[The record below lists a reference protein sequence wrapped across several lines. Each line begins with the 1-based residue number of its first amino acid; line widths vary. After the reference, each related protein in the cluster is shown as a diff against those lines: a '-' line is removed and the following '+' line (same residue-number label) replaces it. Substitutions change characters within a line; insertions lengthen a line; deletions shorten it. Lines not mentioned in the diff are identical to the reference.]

1 MYKFEKILV
10 ALDHT
15 DLDKELIY
23 ATSMI
28 AKLAGTKTVKFINV
42 IKELNVPAAIKQEF
56 PNIIDDALVERKKE
70 IQREIDRYY
79 IHNNSKV
86 QVEIKS
92 GQPTKA
98 ILKFSASK
106 EVDLIIVG
114 RKNEKAGGGVIISR
128 LARRA
133 ACSLLIIPKGFDK
146 RISKILVPIDFSKNS
161 LDAVN
166 QTIDLLN
173 IDHFP
178 KPKCIPQH
186 VYQVPSGYH
195 YTGKSFEEFAAIM
208 EEHAKKDYAV
218 FQKKFEKTE
227 LTIEPIYTL
236 DRHEDIISS
245 IYKTAKN
252 INAGA
257 IVIGAKGITA
267 AASLFIGSSAEKL
280 VQLHSEIPILVVR
293 SKDKQKGL
301 LDILKGI

>member
-10 ALDHT
+10 ALDHS

-28 AKLAGTKTVKFINV
+28 AKLAGTKLVKFINV
-42 IKELNVPAAIKQEF
+42 IKDLNVPAAIKKEF
-56 PNIIDDALVERKKE
+56 PNIINDALAERKRE
-70 IQREIDRYY
+70 IEREIDRYY

-86 QVEIKS
+86 SVEIKS

-98 ILKFSASK
+98 ILQFSASK

-114 RKNEKAGGGVIISR
+114 RKNEKPGGGVIISR

-146 RISKILVPIDFSKNS
+146 RISKVLVPVDFSKNS

-178 KPKCIPQH
+178 KPKCIAQH

-218 FQKKFEKTE
+218 FAKKFNKTN
-227 LTIEPIYTL
+227 LKIEPIYTL
-236 DRHEDIISS
+236 DRHEDVISA
-245 IYKTAKN
+245 IYKTAKK
-252 INAGA
+252 IKAGA

-267 AASLFIGSSAEKL
+267 AASLFIGGSAEKL

-301 LDILKGI
+301 LDILKEI

>member
-10 ALDHT
+10 ALDHS

-23 ATSMI
+23 SASMI
-28 AKLAGTKTVKFINV
+28 AKLAGTKQVKFINV
-42 IKELNVPAAIKQEF
+42 IKDLNVPAAVKKEF
-56 PNIIDDALVERKKE
+56 PNIINDALAERKKE
-70 IQREIDRYY
+70 IEREIDRYY
-79 IHNNSKV
+79 IHNDSKV
-86 QVEIKS
+86 SVEVNS

-114 RKNEKAGGGVIISR
+114 RKNEKPGGGVTISR

-146 RISKILVPIDFSKNS
+146 RISKVLVPVDFSDNA
-161 LDAVN
+161 LAAVN

-178 KPKCIPQH
+178 KPKCLIQH

-208 EEHAKKDYAV
+208 EEHAKKDYEV
-218 FQKKFEKTE
+218 FKKKFDETN

-245 IYKTAKN
+245 IYKTAKKMQ
-252 INAGA
+252 AGA

-267 AASLFIGSSAEKL
+267 AASLFIGGSAEKL

-293 SKDKQKGL
+293 SKDKKKGL